1 MKTFVR
7 LIRRYVLAAVGIVL
21 LLLFSG
27 VAVLGWLGWQESC
40 RLPQREYSSSEI
52 ADSMVET
59 AEGLA
64 FGAER
69 TPQEWMNGYEWAMVL
84 DDVGNIRWSYGL
96 PQDLNHAYTPG
107 DIAKFARWYLADY
120 PVFCWTEPYGLF
132 VIGLPKGSLW
142 KYSIYSSPDFAL
154 SMVRVLPAAALGLL
168 MLGLVLCFWLSWR
181 GAKRLETVA
190 NGLDALAQ
198 GQTVRLPTDGF
209 AGELAEKLNQTGAQL
224 QAKNEMLA
232 RRDNART
239 QWIAGV
245 SHDVRTPLALILG
258 WAEQLEQDA
267 LLPGSSRQKAAGIRT
282 QCEKL
287 RTLIDDLNLTSK
299 LEYGAQPLRRKDLR
313 AGPLFRQLVAQFCE
327 SPLLP
332 AHQNDQTDET
342 GLGIQCQQGLL
353 QVCQHA
359 VEQDLP
365 DVAQQDAA
373 DQVGHEEHGTED
385 VGALDAA
392 GQHQCN
398 GKSTH
403 IDKYSAYHGK
413 RRRKAKGVQK
423 GGILKYREVVLDAYK
438 GGLGN
443 GSEPLEGQ
451 VNAPDKGPDEA
462 DDKGDQSRKHKY
474 RPVFTN
480 GFLHDIPPQGAV

>member
-69 TPQEWMNGYEWAMVL
+69 TPQEWMNGYTWAMVL
-84 DDVGNIRWSYGL
+84 DDVGNICWSYGL
-96 PQDLNHAYTPG
+96 PRELNHAYTPG

-154 SMVRVLPAAALGLL
+154 SMVRVLPAAALGMLL
-168 MLGLVLCFWLSWR
+168 LGLVLCFWLSWR

-198 GQTVRLPTDGF
+198 GQTVQLPTDGF

-224 QAKNEMLA
+224 QAKNEMLS

-267 LLPGSSRQKAAGIRT
+267 LLPDSSRQKAAGIRT

-327 SPLLP
+327 SPLAEHCGVTLEQEEP
-332 AHQNDQTDET
+332 AEQTVLSVDEALMARLLENLLNNSVRHNSKPVNIT
-342 GLGIQCQQGLL
+342 VYTRRAGERFCLTVADDGIGYPA
-353 QVCQHA
+353 A
-359 VEQDLP
+359 VL
-365 DVAQQDAA
+365 AA
-373 DQVGHEEHGTED
+373 
-385 VGALDAA
+385 LNAA
-392 GQHQCN
+392 
-398 GKSTH
+398 
-403 IDKYSAYHGK
+403 
-413 RRRKAKGVQK
+413 
-423 GGILKYREVVLDAYK
+423 
-438 GGLGN
+438 
-443 GSEPLEGQ
+443 EPAE
-451 VNAPDKGPDEA
+451 NAPHILGLYVVQQIA
-462 DDKGDQSRKHKY
+462 AAHGGRA
-474 RPVFTN
+474 VFGQN
-480 GFLHDIPPQGAV
+480 SPHGAKAVVCLPLG